1 MMRICLIYGGKSV
14 EHEISI
20 VSANSILNNIDRK
33 KYKINGIYVT
43 RNGSFKEA
51 RIVKK
56 KGRLE
61 LRPTKNKI
69 VFSLGRTRPVSIE
82 NNNKIIR
89 NINIDIYFPVIH
101 GTGGEDGS
109 IQGLLRTI
117 DKPYVGS
124 NTGSS
129 AICMDKILTKRILT
143 SVNIRTASF
152 IEIKKDEWKE
162 KQKKIVTDISSRIK
176 FPCFVKVA
184 NLGSSVGIYKV
195 KTKKELILKIRQA
208 FTFSTKIFIEE
219 AVIDPDEIEVSVLGN
234 QDCIVSSPG
243 LVIPSSEFYDYN
255 AKYIDGKS
263 RFEIPFRKSQKKKA
277 LNNEI
282 RQGAIKA
289 YRTIGCEGMARID
302 FLYGK
307 TKNIKTPRLFMS
319 EINTI
324 PGFTAISM
332 YPKLLEYSGV
342 AYKKLIDN
350 LITLAIKR
358 YKAES
363 KLKTNIF

>member
-33 KYKINGIYVT
+33 KYQINGIYIT

-56 KGRLE
+56 KNGLE
-61 LRPTKNKI
+61 FQPTKNKI
-69 VFSLGRTRPVSIE
+69 VFSLGGARPVLIE
-82 NNNKIIR
+82 RNKKITR
-89 NINIDIYFPVIH
+89 NINIDIYFPVVH

-109 IQGLLRTI
+109 IQGLLKTI
-117 DKPYVGS
+117 NKPYVGS

-143 SVNIRTASF
+143 SVNIQTTSF
-152 IEIKKDEWKE
+152 IEIKKDEWRE
-162 KQKKIVTDISSRIK
+162 EQKKIVTDISSKIK
-176 FPCFVKVA
+176 FPCFVKAA

-219 AVIDPDEIEVSVLGN
+219 AVINPDEIEVSVLGN

-243 LVIPSSEFYDYN
+243 LVIPSSEFYDYK
-255 AKYIDGKS
+255 AKYIDGESKL
-263 RFEIPFRKSQKKKA
+263 EIPFKKSQKNKA
-277 LNNEI
+277 LNNKI
-282 RQGAIKA
+282 RRVAIKA
-289 YRTIGCEGMARID
+289 YTTIGCEGMARVD
-302 FLYGK
+302 FLYGT
-307 TKNIKTPRLFMS
+307 TKNIKTPKLFIS

-324 PGFTAISM
+324 PGFTPISM
-332 YPKLLEYSGV
+332 YPKLLEYSGIT
-342 AYKKLIDN
+342 YKKLIDS